1 MQVKFIMSPILYCY
15 NFDKALMVLELK
27 MCSYVTFVVGCCRGP
42 AVQPSVVDE

>member
-1 MQVKFIMSPILYCY
+1 MRPFAVSTAANCY

-27 MCSYVTFVVGCCRGP
+27 MCSYVTFVVGCSRGP